1 MQETTNDMQKKP
13 RVLFVVFD
21 TFKTERLG
29 IQILSAIAG
38 ERGWERKLISVSSLP
53 LPRQIEAAAAWN
65 PDLIAYSAMT
75 FEQYD
80 LQAFNRNLKKV
91 LPDAI
96 SIFGGPHYT
105 FNPEEMEHDE
115 AIDIVC
121 RGEGEIPFPILLQ
134 AIEEGSDYRSLPKCW
149 VRLGGEIFRNPVG
162 APVPDLDRLPFPD
175 RELIPEE
182 PGSRIFGNCLAVLFG
197 RGCPNRC
204 TYCFNARW
212 NKLHSGH
219 RICRWR
225 SADNVLRELR
235 QLKERY
241 NPDFIYFHDDN
252 MALIP
257 RSVLDEFCRRYREEI
272 GIPFLA
278 QFRAEMVTEDL
289 VLELKK
295 AGMKVAAIGV
305 ECSDEGEA
313 WNLLKRGNVTNTA
326 VKAAFDIFNRHKIL
340 NFSQNMAA
348 FPVRDP
354 LKNDLETIKLNI
366 RCRPTWA
373 SFTMLLPLPKT
384 EIHDYAVRNG
394 YLAADAFDNPEKLP
408 SVFTNTVLD
417 YHNPNITRRVNNLHK
432 LASITVKFPILLPLV
447 KLLIRL
453 PLTPLYQFLH
463 FAWYGYWNSIGLFGS
478 KPSTR
483 LIVQGVKAIRQ
494 YRKKF

>member
-1 MQETTNDMQKKP
+1 MIMNSKP
-13 RVLFVVFD
+13 ARRVLFVVFD

-29 IQILSAIAG
+29 VQILSALARN
-38 ERGWERKLISVSSLP
+38 EGWERRLISLASATREKLIE
-53 LPRQIEAAAAWN
+53 EAASWK
-65 PDLIAYSAMT
+65 PDLVAYSAMT

-80 LQAFNRNLKKV
+80 LQAFNRRLKER
-91 LPDAI
+91 LPDTV

-105 FNPEEMEHDE
+105 FNPEEMERDE

-121 RGEGEIPFPILLQ
+121 RGEGEIPFPILLR
-134 AIEEGSDYRSLPKCW
+134 ALREGADFRDLPKCW
-149 VRLGGEIFRNPVG
+149 VRRSGEIFRNPVG
-162 APVPDLDRLPFPD
+162 EPVPDLDAIPFPD
-175 RELIPEE
+175 RELVPEE

-212 NKLHSGH
+212 NELHRGH

-225 SADNVLRELR
+225 SAGNVLEELREL
-235 QLKERY
+235 KEKRR
-241 NPDFIYFHDDN
+241 PDFIYFHDDN

-257 RSVLDEFCRRYREEI
+257 RDVLAEFCRRYRAEI

-289 VLELKK
+289 VLEFKE

-305 ECSDEGEA
+305 ECSDGAEA
-313 WNLLKRGNVTNTA
+313 WSLLQRGKVTNEA
-326 VKAAFDIFNRHKIL
+326 VIKAFDIFNRHKIL

-384 EIHDYAVRNG
+384 AIHEYAVKNG
-394 YLAADAFDNPEKLP
+394 YLAADAFDNPERLP

-417 YHNPNITRRVNNLHK
+417 YHDPALQRRVNNLHK
-432 LASITVKFPILLPLV
+432 LASVTVKFPFLLPLV
-447 KLLIRL
+447 KVLIRL
-453 PLTPLYQFLH
+453 PLTPLYQMLH

-478 KPSTR
+478 KPSPR
-483 LIVQGVKAIRQ
+483 LIFQGLKAIRQ